1 MGGSGQSNVGL
12 GMARHGNQGE
22 PGRKGMEKALEQRL
36 REVLGDLP
44 PEDVYAVIA
53 FVQFLSEHSQGER
66 ATGSQAELS
75 EAEHARML
83 HVLDAVV
90 ALSSATGPAVSNR
103 DHDRYLYGKD

>member
-1 MGGSGQSNVGL
+1 MVTRVNRG
-12 GMARHGNQGE
+12 
-22 PGRKGMEKALEQRL
+22 EKAWKRPLSSDFERSSGL
-36 REVLGDLP
+36 T

>member
-1 MGGSGQSNVGL
+1 MGGSGRGNIGL

-36 REVLGDLP
+36 REVFGDFP
-44 PEDVYAVIA
+44 PEVSMRLSPLSNFCLSIVRVREQRDRKLS
-53 FVQFLSEHSQGER
+53 FLK
-66 ATGSQAELS
+66 
-75 EAEHARML
+75 AEHARML
-83 HVLDAVV
+83 YVLDAVV